1 MVNTQVKEPHSGRK
15 ILVVGGGPAAW
26 RFVRTINEQ
35 GLGQDTVT
43 VLMDEP
49 YVPYDRVALEQIFN
63 DVDKNLTLG
72 DTELWNTPGIELKL
86 NTRASTLDRE
96 ARTVTTTTGEI
107 FEYDELIMATGSRAV
122 KIPIP
127 GSEAAHVFRTIDDV
141 RTVVSEVARL
151 TEKLGRAPKG
161 IVVGGGLLG
170 LEAAEGLKH
179 LGAEPTILDVAPWL
193 LSLEMDQGGG
203 HAVNAQI
210 EATGIGVETGAFI
223 STINRTGGEVTSVSV
238 ANGMG
243 DEADVRVIDA
253 DIVMFAAGIR
263 PNDELVREA
272 EMSVGERGGLL
283 VTPDCRS
290 EEDEHI
296 WAIGEVACILGRT
309 WGLVAPANQMA
320 EVVAKNLMGGNETVS
335 EFDVATKLKFD
346 GVQVAGFGDRR
357 ATTPGALEVLF
368 ADPARGMYQK
378 IVTSSDAKTLLGGVF
393 VGDTDPFD
401 SLKPLLGRELPA
413 EPAAFLTAAGGGD
426 GVPDTELPDDA
437 ILCSCN
443 NIDFGTVRQAI
454 IDGHQDVGSIK
465 SSTSAGTQCGSC
477 VPMIQ
482 KTINQQMKK
491 MGLTVSNALCEHF
504 GFSRAELFEAVR
516 IVGDLDDFYSVLERF
531 GQGEDGC
538 AICKP
543 TVASILA
550 STRKSYALDGGRG
563 TLQDTNDRNLANMQK
578 DGTYGVIPRI
588 PGGEI
593 TPAKL
598 AVIAQVAGD
607 FGLYTKINGAQRIGM
622 YGARLEQ
629 LPEIWKRLVD
639 AGFESGQAY
648 GKSLRNVKS
657 CIGSAWCRFGV
668 QDSVQMAIDTENRY
682 KGLRSPHKFKMGV
695 SGCNR
700 ECAEAQG
707 KDVGLIATT
716 NGWNLYLAGNGGAN
730 PAHGRLFAKDLDQ
743 ETAYKYIDR
752 YLMYYIRTADKL
764 QRTARWAEDLDEK
777 FGDAMEHLRAVII
790 DDSLGICADLDAD
803 MQYHI
808 DHYEDEWVATLNDP
822 ERMRR
827 FRSFVNQPEVAD
839 DASRLYVL
847 ERDQIRPA
855 TAEELAAAEAE
866 EENAPVLITGAKIPV
881 GAPV

>member
-1 MVNTQVKEPHSGRK
+1 MVNTVKEPRSGRK

-26 RFVRTINEQ
+26 RFVRAIHGE
-35 GLGQDTVT
+35 GLGEDTVT

-49 YVPYDRVALEQIFN
+49 FVPYDRVALEQIFN
-63 DVDKNLTLG
+63 DTEKDLTLG
-72 DTELWNTPGIELKL
+72 ESTLWEQPGIELKL
-86 NTRASTLDRE
+86 NTRASALDRKNQ
-96 ARTVTTTTGEI
+96 TVTTSSGEVYP
-107 FEYDELIMATGSRAV
+107 YDELVLATGSRAV

-127 GSEAAHVFRTIDDV
+127 GAEAAHVFRTINDV
-141 RTVVSEVARL
+141 RTVVTEMDRL
-151 TEKLGRAPKG
+151 TKKLGRAPRG

-193 LSLEMDQGGG
+193 LSIEMDQGGG

-210 EATGIGVETGAFI
+210 EATGIGVETGSFI
-223 STINRTGGEVTSVSV
+223 STINRDSSGEVVSVSV

-263 PNDELVREA
+263 PNDELPREA
-272 EMSVGERGGLL
+272 EMRIGERGGL
-283 VTPDCRS
+283 VVGANCQS
-290 EEDEHI
+290 EDENI
-296 WAIGEVACILGRT
+296 WAIGEVACVLGRT

-320 EVVAKNLMGGNETVS
+320 EAVAKNLMGGNETVE
-335 EFDVATKLKFD
+335 EFDIATKLKFD

-378 IVTSSDAKTLLGGVF
+378 IVTTADAKTLLGGVF
-393 VGDTDPFD
+393 VGDTAPFD

-413 EPAAFLTAAGGGD
+413 EPAVYLTAAGGGD
-426 GVPDTELPDDA
+426 GIPDTELPDDA

-443 NIDFGTVRQAI
+443 NIDFGTIRQSI
-454 IDGHQDVGSIK
+454 VDGNQDVASIQK
-465 SSTSAGTQCGSC
+465 ATTAGTQCGSC

-482 KTINQQMKK
+482 KTLKQQMKK
-491 MGLTVSNALCEHF
+491 MGMTVSNALCEHF
-504 GFSRAELFEAVR
+504 GFSRAELFAAVKA
-516 IVGDLDDFYSVLERF
+516 VDGLDDFYAVLDRF

-550 STRKSYALDGGRG
+550 QTRKSYALDGGRG
-563 TLQDTNDRNLANMQK
+563 TRQDTNDRNLGNMQK
-578 DGTYGVIPRI
+578 DGTYSVIPRI

-593 TPAKL
+593 TPDKLLAFAAVAKEY
-598 AVIAQVAGD
+598 
-607 FGLYTKINGAQRIGM
+607 GLYTKLNGAQRIGM

-629 LPEIWKRLVD
+629 LPEIWQKLID

-657 CIGSAWCRFGV
+657 CIGNSWCRFGV
-668 QDSVQMAIDTENRY
+668 QDSVKMAIDTENRY
-682 KGLRSPHKFKMGV
+682 KGLRSPHKFKLAV

-707 KDVGLIATT
+707 KDIGLIATT
-716 NGWNLYLAGNGGAN
+716 NGWNLYFAGNGGAN
-730 PAHGRLFAKDLDQ
+730 PAHGRLFAQDLDQ

-764 QRTARWAEDLDEK
+764 QRTARWAEDLDEQ
-777 FGDAMEHLRAVII
+777 FGDAIEHLRSVII

-808 DHYEDEWVATLNDP
+808 DNYEDEWVATLKDP
-822 ERMRR
+822 ERLKR
-827 FRSFVNQPEVAD
+827 FRAFVNQPEAQD
-839 DASRLYVL
+839 EASRLYVL

-855 TAEELAAAEAE
+855 TPEELAAADAE
-866 EENAPVLITGAKIPV
+866 DADGPVLITGAKIPV
-881 GAPV
+881 GAPA